1 MLDFRVGNGRQV
13 PVFREVLAN
22 ETIGVLVQ
30 ATFPGGIR
38 MREVD
43 LGLKVMRHAFM
54 VAELAP
60 IVIGDRMHPVL
71 VRGERL
77 CDGVTDR
84 LGGLMEETACM
95 TVYNDLRSTK
105 VTRAPRWRLPITV
118 SPSQSPKRRRASTTA
133 GRSSI
138 ETRLGLIPSR
148 QHNSAIE
155 YPPAS
160 HLKRCE
166 SFL

>member
-13 PVFREVLAN
+13 PMFREVLAN

-54 VAELAP
+54 VAELAS

-71 VRGERL
+71 
-77 CDGVTDR
+77 CGVSASV
-84 LGGLMEETACM
+84 TA
-95 TVYNDLRSTK
+95 LRTASA
-105 VTRAPRWRLPITV
+105 VFWR
-118 SPSQSPKRRRASTTA
+118 R
-133 GRSSI
+133 
-138 ETRLGLIPSR
+138 
-148 QHNSAIE
+148 
-155 YPPAS
+155 PPA
-160 HLKRCE
+160 
-166 SFL
+166 